1 MINYS
6 VIWECNFLL
15 KNMKFINVTHNVNI
29 LKKKKISW
37 ISVSQQGHRFSV
49 EQDIAV
55 YHRTFHIFGFSPVNA
70 SSIFQL
76 LEQPKNDDYPLSHHG
91 KMHLMGHSY
100 L

>member
-15 KNMKFINVTHNVNI
+15 KNMKFINVAHNVNI
-29 LKKKKISW
+29 LKKKKNKPD
-37 ISVSQQGHRFSV
+37 QYFSTGTQIVV

-55 YHRTFHIFGFSPVNA
+55 YHRTFCISGFSPVNA

-76 LEQPKNDDYPLSHHG
+76 LE
-91 KMHLMGHSY
+91 
-100 L
+100 